1 MPMYLLLILAAVVF
15 LFFFLSSKKGSSA
28 INIPFSVNIS
38 NKVASEAKEIIQ
50 GRDDEI
56 RRLQQILTR
65 KTKNNPLLVGEPGV
79 GKTAIVEG
87 LAQYLN
93 YQEAAP
99 QISNKKLF
107 ELNTTAFFADTAN
120 RGDLE
125 SRANKL
131 IKSLTEHNNIILFID
146 EIHQL
151 VQASGS
157 EGGLNIVDML
167 KPGLA
172 RGEFQ
177 IIGATTLKEYKKYI
191 VEDAALERRFQ
202 PITVNEPSQSEAIDI
217 LMHIKDDLEAHHEVK
232 ITNEAVKAAVELS
245 EKHIKNRYL
254 PDKAIDLID
263 EAAAKVSIDCHEKS
277 RIHAGILDAAC
288 HGKEGTVN
296 AKDVQEIIDQILNE
310 RS

>member
-1 MPMYLLLILAAVVF
+1 MSLYILLILLLAIF
-15 LFFFLSSKKGSSA
+15 FFFFLSWKSKDRE
-28 INIPFSVNIS
+28 ITIPFSTNIS
-38 NKVASEAKEIIQ
+38 KSVEEKPAGTIK

-56 RRLQQILTR
+56 RRLQQILVR
-65 KTKNNPLLVGEPGV
+65 KTKNNPLLIGEPGV

-87 LAQYLN
+87 LAEYIN

-99 QISNKKLF
+99 QIKDKIVF

-131 IKSLTEHNNIILFID
+131 IQALRANSQVILFID

-151 VQASGS
+151 IQASGS
-157 EGGLNIVDML
+157 EGALNIVDML

-177 IIGATTLKEYKKYI
+177 IVGATTLKEYKKYI
-191 VEDAALERRFQ
+191 VEDPALERRFQ
-202 PITVNEPSQSEAIDI
+202 PITVSEPSSKEAIDI
-217 LMHIKDDLEAHHEVK
+217 LMHLKADLEEHHEVK
-232 ITNEAVKAAVELS
+232 ISDNAVKAAVELS

-263 EAAAKVSIDCHEKS
+263 EAAAKVSIDCHEKT
-277 RIHAGILDAAC
+277 RLHAGVLHAAC
-288 HGKEGTVN
+288 KDKEGLVE
-296 AKDVQEIIDQILNE
+296 KEDVQEIIQQIQAV
-310 RS
+310 